1 MDDIDGLGVGRDPI
15 GCDQRGVAGFW
26 VTRSG
31 AGLVDLGRN
40 RGGGGP
46 GGDGLGE
53 MRGGVASA
61 MVVRGGG
68 EGEEEEEGEKSEKE
82 DRSHGEDKD
91 FRGVGFYRVSEV
103 HDDSGN
109 GVWIVEN
116 IREEEIGRNGSHG
129 WPLTVVKIA
138 VVDSVVGSINWA
150 WNVKQVKPSHLPPGL
165 YVVPHTCTTAPLS
178 LPLSL

>member
-1 MDDIDGLGVGRDPI
+1 MQHLQAVLRRRRPILVPCGCVQDVLHHGLR
-15 GCDQRGVAGFW
+15 R
-26 VTRSG
+26 
-31 AGLVDLGRN
+31 
-40 RGGGGP
+40 
-46 GGDGLGE
+46 
-53 MRGGVASA
+53 
-61 MVVRGGG
+61 GG

-150 WNVKQVKPSHLPPGL
+150 WNVKQVKPSHLPPVNQRLIGWTL
-165 YVVPHTCTTAPLS
+165 
-178 LPLSL
+178 

>member
-1 MDDIDGLGVGRDPI
+1 M
-15 GCDQRGVAGFW
+15 
-26 VTRSG
+26 
-31 AGLVDLGRN
+31 DLGRN

-46 GGDGLGE
+46 GGDGLGG
-53 MRGGVASA
+53 MRGGVARA

-91 FRGVGFYRVSEV
+91 FRGVGFYRVSGV

>member
-1 MDDIDGLGVGRDPI
+1 M
-15 GCDQRGVAGFW
+15 
-26 VTRSG
+26 
-31 AGLVDLGRN
+31 DLGSN

-53 MRGGVASA
+53 MRGGVARA

-91 FRGVGFYRVSEV
+91 FRGVGFYRVSGV

>member
-1 MDDIDGLGVGRDPI
+1 M
-15 GCDQRGVAGFW
+15 
-26 VTRSG
+26 
-31 AGLVDLGRN
+31 DLGRN

-46 GGDGLGE
+46 EGDGLGE
-53 MRGGVASA
+53 MRGGVARA

-91 FRGVGFYRVSEV
+91 FRGVGFYRVSGV

-109 GVWIVEN
+109 GVWMVEN

-150 WNVKQVKPSHLPPGL
+150 WNVKQVKPSHLPPAL